1 MNATWATKYRPD
13 TPDELVGSARDIY
26 HAFDNI
32 QHAII
37 HSREAGTGKT
47 TFAHVVAKE
56 RGWPIHVFNASSKKT
71 RGIAFVEEELLPLTR
86 MGMNEQIILLDE
98 ADQLTMEAQSALK
111 GVIEN
116 SQGYFILTCN
126 DLSKIRPWL
135 RSRCLDIPFYPVPK
149 QDIVDRLAVICGSE
163 SVNITMSQL
172 GLIADAHPGDLRNC
186 INALQAFASFD
197 REIDAVSFL
206 HSLNETGFNTTLFLK
221 LCFKEKDFDAA
232 NGMLEGQKP
241 REVVRQIFRFAVN
254 GDAAVKSKMRV
265 IDAAI
270 TAERDII
277 DGVDPD
283 IALSNFVLLL
293 IEG

>member
-126 DLSKIRPWL
+126 DLSKISPWL

-149 QDIVDRLAVICGSE
+149 QDIIDRLAVICGSE

-172 GLIADAHPGDLRNC
+172 ALIADAHPGDLRNC
-186 INALQAFASFD
+186 INALQACLYLSSCPHA
-197 REIDAVSFL
+197 ENL
-206 HSLNETGFNTTLFLK
+206 LFLS
-221 LCFKEKDFDAA
+221 LDLSLPSLRRSIGSMGNRVSYLSFVILNSIGCLSLFSMPLILLIRAA
-232 NGMLEGQKP
+232 NWLKCMVCL
-241 REVVRQIFRFAVN
+241 V
-254 GDAAVKSKMRV
+254 
-265 IDAAI
+265 
-270 TAERDII
+270 
-277 DGVDPD
+277 
-283 IALSNFVLLL
+283 
-293 IEG
+293 

>member
-13 TPDELVGSARDIY
+13 TSDELVGSARDMY
-26 HAFDNI
+26 AAFDNI
-32 QHAII
+32 HHAII

-86 MGMNEQIILLDE
+86 MGVKEQIILLDE

-116 SQGYFILTCN
+116 SQGYFILTSN
-126 DLSKIRPWL
+126 DLSKVSPWL
-135 RSRCLDIPFYPVPK
+135 RSRCLDIPFYPVPR
-149 QDIVDRLAVICGSE
+149 QDIIDRLAVICGSE
-163 SVNITMSQL
+163 GVNITMSQL

-186 INALQAFASFD
+186 INALQAFASFERD
-197 REIDAVSFL
+197 ADAVSFL

-232 NGMLEGQKP
+232 NGMLEGHKP
-241 REVVRQIFRFAVN
+241 REVVRQIFRFAIN

-265 IDAAI
+265 IDAAV

-277 DGVDPD
+277 DGVDPE
-283 IALSNFVLLL
+283 IALSNFVLIL